1 MQEQQRAAAEVGQ
14 APEGGGL
21 VKKNVGE
28 NVDLLGNL
36 EVVVLDEVDRMLD
49 SLGKYATDRDRM
61 RRRRHPKKVSC
72 CMTCADVC

>member
-1 MQEQQRAAAEVGQ
+1 MQEQQRAAAEGGQ
-14 APEGGGL
+14 APEGEGL
-21 VKKNVGE
+21 VTKDVGGNVGE

-61 RRRRHPKKVSC
+61 RRRRHPKKVY
-72 CMTCADVC
+72 ADVC